1 METPKRIRIET
12 GARLHFGLL
21 DTAPPFGGLG
31 AMIDQPTTIVDLSPA
46 DQWNVRRGDT
56 QRINRI
62 AERFSRFTG
71 QATLPAVSIDV
82 ITAAPPHRGFGSGT
96 QLSLA
101 IAEGLR
107 QFTGLPIP
115 DETLAVQIADRGKRS
130 AVGVHGFFGGGM
142 IFETGDDDGGAL
154 NPIRQR
160 VELPPS
166 WRLLTLSPSTMPQ
179 TVHGQQESDHFA
191 KLQSGSPGESD
202 HFHRESLLRLIND
215 DILPAARAG
224 NFSDFARAIES
235 YNYTSGMMFAAT
247 QGGPYNGRWVTDLVA
262 SLQSA
267 GATGVGQS
275 SWGPGVFVW
284 CEDEPAAERLADQ
297 FADPSIDIRI
307 ARIKDSGRTVL
318 RG

>member
-1 METPKRIRIET
+1 METPKQIRIET

-31 AMIDQPTTIVDLSPA
+31 AMIDQPATIVELSPA
-46 DQWNVRRGDT
+46 DQWNVRRGDA
-56 QRINRI
+56 QRIGRI
-62 AERFSRFTG
+62 AERFSRFIG
-71 QATLPAVSIDV
+71 QATLPAVAVDV
-82 ITAAPPHRGFGSGT
+82 INAAPPHRGFGSGT

-101 IAEGLR
+101 IADGLR
-107 QFTGLPIP
+107 QFTGLAMSH
-115 DETLAVQIADRGKRS
+115 ETLAVQIADRGKRS

-160 VELPPS
+160 IELPPS
-166 WRLLTLSPSTMPQ
+166 WRLVTLSPSNMTQ
-179 TVHGQQESDHFA
+179 TVHGKQESDHFA
-191 KLQSGSPGESD
+191 KLQSGSSEDSD
-202 HFHRESLLRLIND
+202 HCHRELLRGLIND

-224 NFSDFARAIES
+224 NFTDFARAIES

-247 QGGPYNGRWVTDLVA
+247 QGGPYNGRWVTELVA

-267 GATGVGQS
+267 GAIGVGQS

-284 CEDEPAAERLADQ
+284 CEDESAAARLADQ
-297 FADPSIDIRI
+297 FADPSIDIQI
-307 ARIKDSGRTVL
+307 ARIKDSGRTVV